1 MSELRKSGR
10 MKVRKAVM
18 PVAGLGTR
26 FLPATKALPKE
37 MLPIVDVPTVQLNVE
52 ECVASG
58 IEEIIFVTAKGK
70 GAIEDHFDRA
80 AELEDLLEKKGRH
93 ADLAALRRITS
104 LAKFISVR
112 QGQARGLGHAVLC
125 AREAVGDEPFAVLL
139 GDDLVVGE
147 PPGLAQLLRIHER
160 FQTGVV
166 GLQEVASGQ
175 EHLYGIV
182 GGEPVDGPGSAAG
195 SGGTTLRLSRLV
207 EKPAPG
213 TAPSRMAII
222 GRYVLPPEI
231 FPILERTPPGRGDE
245 IQLTDALATLC
256 AERGLHGTEIVG
268 RRFDAGDR
276 AGYVLAVL
284 YHALR
289 RDDIGADVRQGVERL
304 LAEVR
309 AGKHS
314 EK

>member
-1 MSELRKSGR
+1 MR
-10 MKVRKAVM
+10 VRKAVM

-26 FLPATKALPKE
+26 FLPATKAVPKE

-58 IEEIIFVTAKGK
+58 IEEIIFVTARGK

-80 AELEDLLEKKGRH
+80 AELEALLERKGRKSE
-93 ADLAALRRITS
+93 LETIRKLTTM
-104 LAKFISVR
+104 AKFVSVR
-112 QGQARGLGHAVLC
+112 QGEARGLGHAVLC
-125 AREAVGDEPFAVLL
+125 AREAIGDEPFAVLL
-139 GDDLVVGE
+139 GDDLFVGQ
-147 PPGLAQLLRIHER
+147 PPGLAQLLAVYDR
-160 FQTGVV
+160 QGVGVV
-166 GLQEVASGQ
+166 GLQEVPAGQ

-182 GGEPVDGPGSAAG
+182 GGERIDDGATGDRNGLKP
-195 SGGTTLRLSRLV
+195 TLRLSKLV

-213 TAPSRMAII
+213 TAPSRLAII

-245 IQLTDALATLC
+245 IQLTDAMATLC
-256 AERGLHGTEIVG
+256 AEKGMCGVELAG

-276 AGYVLAVL
+276 SGYVLAVL

-289 RDDIGADVRQGVERL
+289 RADIGAEVQAGAERL
-304 LAEVR
+304 LAELR
-309 AGKHS
+309 SSK
-314 EK
+314 